1 MQKFTFKDDEISALK
16 NEDEA
21 NLENIKF
28 WIMKVS
34 SKRKGLISVKTLL
47 KRSKMA
53 LILSEK
59 KNVVQ
64 P

>member
-34 SKRKGLISVKTLL
+34 SKGKGLISVKTLL
-47 KRSKMA
+47 NTFKDGTNFVR
-53 LILSEK
+53 E